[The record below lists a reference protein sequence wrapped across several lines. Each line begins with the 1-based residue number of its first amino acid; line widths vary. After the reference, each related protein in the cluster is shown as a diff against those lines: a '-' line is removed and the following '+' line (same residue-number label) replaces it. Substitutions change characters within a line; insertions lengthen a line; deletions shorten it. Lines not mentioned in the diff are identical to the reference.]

1 MARFVYYTILSHY
14 FWKRWFEWQ
23 FYRWFYNAKL
33 LWLVFLILRGTW
45 HQSSAKVE
53 VPHCSR
59 ESSTS
64 MSRSS
69 LCRYPGRCSENK
81 KTTETTLSPSIN
93 NLLYS
98 LAQKP
103 TPPPNR
109 IYPKT
114 VWHTG
119 SRRNTERRH
128 TARQLA
134 GEGMSVSHS
143 SWSHTVSPLGLAAG
157 GLHSDK
163 SVSTLLWHLSSRPT
177 K

>member
-1 MARFVYYTILSHY
+1 MRVSTERSTWRKQGIISSFICSTVCLPPSHY
-14 FWKRWFEWQ
+14 FWKRWFERQ

-33 LWLVFLILRGTW
+33 LWPVFLILRGTW
-45 HQSSAKVE
+45 RQSSAKVE

-103 TPPPNR
+103 PPHPPTEFIQR
-109 IYPKT
+109 LSGTHALGRTQSADTLPDSWQARGCLCLT
-114 VWHTG
+114 V
-119 SRRNTERRH
+119 
-128 TARQLA
+128 
-134 GEGMSVSHS
+134 V
-143 SWSHTVSPLGLAAG
+143 
-157 GLHSDK
+157 
-163 SVSTLLWHLSSRPT
+163 
-177 K
+177 